1 MSRRSARHANGRR
14 GSRHRHLVL
23 LLALGLFPIDTAM
36 TTAGPIQAGQGPT
49 LSVAPLCGMYPLQR
63 YAQNPTPPNA
73 GDVDRVA
80 T

>member
-1 MSRRSARHANGRR
+1 MSRRSARHGNGRR
-14 GSRHRHLVL
+14 GSRRHLAL

-36 TTAGPIQAGQGPT
+36 TAASPIEAGASSSA
-49 LSVAPLCGMYPLQR
+49 SVASPCEIHPLQR
-63 YAQNPTPPNA
+63 STWNTTPPNA